1 MTPFLELQGVTFQ
14 AQQLLRY
21 PDSQIAANQVTFLQG
36 PSGSGKSTLLRLIN
50 AIESPSSGTIR
61 YQGQD
66 IAQLDS
72 VQLRRELLLVNQRLF
87 LFAQSIRQNFQLFY
101 DYLDKSP
108 PEDAQIKTFLQLCCA
123 DFALETSCNVLSGG
137 EQQRVFLALALSL
150 QPKLLMLD
158 EPTSALD
165 EALAEQVLGDILAY
179 CRKQGITV
187 LAISHDQQL
196 VQRHADQIIPI
207 SKD

>member
-1 MTPFLELQGVTFQ
+1 MTALLELQGVTFQ

-21 PDSQIAANQVTFLQG
+21 PDCQIQSDQVTFLQG
-36 PSGSGKSTLLRLIN
+36 PSGSGKSTLFRLIN
-50 AIESPSSGTIR
+50 ASESPTSGTIR

-66 IAQLDS
+66 ITQLDS

-87 LFAQSIRQNFQLFY
+87 LFPQSIRQNFQLFY

-108 PEDAQIKTFLQLCCA
+108 PQDRQIETFLQLCCA
-123 DFALETSCNVLSGG
+123 DFSLETSCNVLSGG

-150 QPKLLMLD
+150 QPTLLMLD

-165 EALAEQVLGDILAY
+165 EALAEQVLSDILTY

-196 VQRHADQIIPI
+196 VQRHADQIIQI

>member
-1 MTPFLELQGVTFQ
+1 MTALIELQHVTFQ

-21 PDSQIAANQVTFLQG
+21 PDCQIPANQVTFLQG

-50 AIESPSSGTIR
+50 ASESLTSGKIL

-66 IAQLDS
+66 IEQLDS

-87 LFAQSIRQNFQLFY
+87 LFPQSIRQNFHQFY
-101 DYLDKSP
+101 QYL
-108 PEDAQIKTFLQLCCA
+108 AQSAPSDRHILNFLQQCHA
-123 DFALETSCNVLSGG
+123 DFGLDTLCNTLSGG

-165 EALAEQVLGDILAY
+165 ADLAEAVLSDILTY
-179 CRKQGITV
+179 CRKQRISV
-187 LAISHDQQL
+187 LAISHDQPL
-196 VQRHADQIIPI
+196 VARHADQVIRI